1 MFVSEKL
8 AASDLGTIVQDRQIT
23 QLFPFHLSLCASNLK
38 DTRYFYKEVLGVE
51 ERRASKTS
59 VHFNF
64 FGSQLTFHEING
76 FRVDSLAREV
86 DAEDV
91 PVPHLGAALSYE
103 AFDKIQARLTEQRVN
118 FVLMPHL
125 RFIGKGHEQHVL
137 FLQDPSG
144 YGIEI
149 KSFTKVGKGEWA

>member
-1 MFVSEKL
+1 MFVAEKL
-8 AASDLGTIVQDRQIT
+8 VPSELEIVAQERQIN
-23 QLFPFHLSLCASNLK
+23 QLFPFHLSLCATNLK
-38 DTRYFYKEVLGVE
+38 QTRHFYKEILGVE

-64 FGSQLTFHEING
+64 FGSQLTFHEIDG

-103 AFDKIQARLTEQRVN
+103 AFDKIQARLTELRVN

-137 FLQDPSG
+137 FLEDPSG